1 MESRDG
7 LDNHFLSFTSW
18 LEIGH
23 SSPNHSKMKFAYP
36 LIFLCCI
43 SCERSNTSPTEGNTV
58 PPPSSPAEEYPDFL
72 ASFLKDWGES
82 NELFFMKPE
91 EVDFNLAESNGSAEE
106 LISSFN
112 FPMNWTE
119 IQYREETEF
128 SQEYDVTIKVR
139 SQVEVRHLYKE
150 GLWRFDSGRHYD
162 FNATIVKSYSE
173 YSTTIGKAWIGRLP
187 KEMIFEEA
195 EKLFRKVPPPRYE

>member
-1 MESRDG
+1 
-7 LDNHFLSFTSW
+7 
-18 LEIGH
+18 
-23 SSPNHSKMKFAYP
+23 
-36 LIFLCCI
+36 
-43 SCERSNTSPTEGNTV
+43 
-58 PPPSSPAEEYPDFL
+58 
-72 ASFLKDWGES
+72 
-82 NELFFMKPE
+82 MKPE

-106 LISSFN
+106 FISSFS

-173 YSTTIGKAWIGRLP
+173 YSKTIGKAWIGRLP

-195 EKLFRKVPPPRYE
+195 EKLFRKVPPPRYD